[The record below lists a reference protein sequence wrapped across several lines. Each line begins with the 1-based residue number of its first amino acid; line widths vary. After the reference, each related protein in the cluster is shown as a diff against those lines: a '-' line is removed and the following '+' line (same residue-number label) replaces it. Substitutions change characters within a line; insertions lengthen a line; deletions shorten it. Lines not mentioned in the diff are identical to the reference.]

1 LNRHRD
7 RVATD
12 LLAPDRLRNT
22 SLHLSLPSRVQDT
35 NRRPIRRLRIERRPI
50 KPSSVCTATS
60 ADQLTAQPTSLLIAK
75 AQTAISPTNERPD
88 QRTSRS
94 TNIQINER
102 PDQRTS
108 ISTNVQINERPYQR
122 TSSETPRQ

>member
-50 KPSSVCTATS
+50 KPSSVCTATG

-75 AQTAISPTNERPD
+75 AQTATSPNQRASRPTNV
-88 QRTSRS
+88 
-94 TNIQINER
+94 QINEH

-108 ISTNVQINERPYQR
+108 ISRNAQ
-122 TSSETPRQ
+122 

>member
-50 KPSSVCTATS
+50 KPSSVCTATG
-60 ADQLTAQPTSLLIAK
+60 ADQLTAKPTSLHTART
-75 AQTAISPTNERPD
+75 QTATSPDQQTSRPTNV
-88 QRTSRS
+88 
-94 TNIQINER
+94 QINER

-108 ISTNVQINERPYQR
+108 RPTNV
-122 TSSETPRQ
+122 